1 MLLHCLRLGGREQA
15 KRSSGIKVVAA
26 WLFSVLLAQV
36 AVAETHEI
44 EIKRMKFRTPELT
57 IKPGDTV
64 VWKNIEY
71 RQYHSIWFEP
81 LGEPEPID
89 YIYPGE
95 SYSRTF
101 EMVGEFPYRC
111 GPHPKMVGVIN
122 VVN

>member
-1 MLLHCLRLGGREQA
+1 MFNRVSRITKG
-15 KRSSGIKVVAA
+15 
-26 WLFSVLLAQV
+26 WLLAALFALSV
-36 AVAETHEI
+36 PYSLSVSAETHEI

-57 IKPGDTV
+57 VKVGDTV